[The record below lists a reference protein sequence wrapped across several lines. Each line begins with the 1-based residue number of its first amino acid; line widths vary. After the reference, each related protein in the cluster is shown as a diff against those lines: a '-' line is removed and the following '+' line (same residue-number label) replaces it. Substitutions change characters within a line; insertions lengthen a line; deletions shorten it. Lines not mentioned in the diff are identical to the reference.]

1 MLITHLI
8 PSQNSINNAKGA
20 QLKHHQAVEIVETD
34 KRFQE
39 IISLTLAE
47 SQVAIDLE
55 SNGFYHYPERICL
68 FQISTLDHIFL
79 VDTLSIKDF
88 TQLGKLLEE
97 GSVQKI
103 FHSADYDV
111 RSMGR
116 EWGFHVNNMFDT
128 SIAASFLGSDKRG
141 LAAVLSEYMKIVI
154 NKDKKLQ
161 RADWSQ
167 RPLKN
172 DLLNYAADDVRYLHS
187 LKNILYEKLNSLC
200 RITWVLEECE
210 RLTNVKYEL
219 PNPEYKFLSVK
230 GSGILK
236 GQQLSVLKS
245 VYEFRE
251 NEAILNDRPPFKIFT
266 DSVIV
271 ALSSSKLSEIPK
283 LKGLGKYS
291 YGSSL
296 TRLKKA
302 IHTGLG
308 TTPIKR
314 PAKTHSQ
321 KQNLN
326 QKELNSVKDNLKSL
340 KEWRD
345 NWSKILSVESGLL
358 WPMVSLQRLAKNPNS
373 LNIECKGDDVRK
385 WQQNQFEKSM
395 TTLLIKLANVE
406 ST

>member
-1 MLITHLI
+1 MSNTDI
-8 PSQNSINNAKGA
+8 PC
-20 QLKHHQAVEIVETD
+20 LK
-34 KRFQE
+34 
-39 IISLTLAE
+39 S
-47 SQVAIDLE
+47 
-55 SNGFYHYPERICL
+55 
-68 FQISTLDHIFL
+68 
-79 VDTLSIKDF
+79 
-88 TQLGKLLEE
+88 
-97 GSVQKI
+97 
-103 FHSADYDV
+103 
-111 RSMGR
+111 
-116 EWGFHVNNMFDT
+116 
-128 SIAASFLGSDKRG
+128 
-141 LAAVLSEYMKIVI
+141 IVI

-187 LKNILYEKLNSLC
+187 LKNILYEKLNSLG

-314 PAKTHSQ
+314 PTKTHSQ

-326 QKELNSVKDNLKSL
+326 QKLTIDFKRITFANNDLTERLTVDLNLSVKN
-340 KEWRD
+340 E
-345 NWSKILSVESGLL
+345 KI
-358 WPMVSLQRLAKNPNS
+358 KNHP
-373 LNIECKGDDVRK
+373 C
-385 WQQNQFEKSM
+385 EK
-395 TTLLIKLANVE
+395 TACGNCF
-406 ST
+406 